1 MVKHL
6 WAAPFL
12 LATLLLGQSE
22 RANLTGSVTDPSGA
36 PIAGVTVS
44 VVHLATNTT
53 ATVRT
58 TAGGDYNATNLS
70 PGRYRVEISASGFK
84 RLCRKTSRS
93 QRQAPCGSTRNL
105 VWDK

>member
-1 MVKHL
+1 MVKFF

-44 VVHLATNTT
+44 VIHLATNTT
-53 ATVRT
+53 A
-58 TAGGDYNATNLS
+58 S
-70 PGRYRVEISASGFK
+70 
-84 RLCRKTSRS
+84 
-93 QRQAPCGSTRNL
+93 GSTDYTLGSNNPACTSPSQDL
-105 VWDK
+105 F